1 LIEVPHSD
9 MPAAFMTHTHSMER
23 SYVQQVFPLRYWL
36 FVAYAVGIPTFVR
49 FDSTGRTHEYGIFNA
64 WSVSTMALTFLT
76 AFLLITITI
85 LGGIKLLARKV
96 SFSAWMWVSLLALFA
111 ISSVC
116 EPQFRTLPV
125 KPTDLYLSIYRLGEW
140 VLGFSLL
147 LSLYSREPVANS
159 ATLMASLLGRISWIS
174 VAIVWLILPIA
185 PSLAYST
192 DATGADDVGHGRLG
206 GALVHPDCLAAL
218 AGIACMHALTCLS
231 GTRRVIGICIA
242 SLTVFLTY
250 SRSGE
255 ATLMLALILYTIFF
269 ARGLV
274 RFLGGLGAIV
284 AAAAILLNIT
294 SIISYLARGNG
305 LSNIATLS
313 ERTNV
318 WESSLKAFAQ
328 RPFLGYGFIAGVK
341 GALNDHWT
349 YSHWTPPHT
358 HNDFLQA
365 LLTGG
370 IFAGALLLALFIKA
384 LWASIDLA
392 RRDPRYSLFMFVLVQ
407 LTLFAALVP
416 LVSYQFGTL
425 ASLFV
430 ISFIAVVDHKALHKI
445 HSRGYKWDAS
455 SEYATRTSTFELPT
469 IAPAPVMSEALS
481 VTQR

>member
-1 LIEVPHSD
+1 MSHSNESD
-9 MPAAFMTHTHSMER
+9 ASTDLMTHIDSMAK
-23 SYVQQVFPLRYWL
+23 SYVQQAFPVRYWL
-36 FVAYAVGIPTFVR
+36 FVAYAVGIPTFLR

-64 WSVSTMALTFLT
+64 WSISTMALTFLT
-76 AFLLITITI
+76 AFLFITITV
-85 LGGIKLLARKV
+85 LGGIKVLARKV
-96 SFSAWMWVSLLALFA
+96 TFSAWMWVSLLALFL

-116 EPQFRTLPV
+116 EPPFRTLPV
-125 KPTDLYLSIYRLGEW
+125 KPSDLYLSIYRLGEW

-159 ATLMASLLGRISWIS
+159 ATLMASLLGRISWLS
-174 VAIVWLILPIA
+174 VAIVWMILPIA

-192 DATGADDVGHGRLG
+192 DATGADVGHGRLG
-206 GALVHPDCLAAL
+206 GALIHPDCLAAL
-218 AGIACMHALTCLS
+218 AGIACLHALTCLT
-231 GTRRVIGICIA
+231 GTRRIVGFCIA

-255 ATLMLALILYTIFF
+255 ATLLLSLILYTIFF

-274 RFLGGLGAIV
+274 RFLGGLGAVV
-284 AAAAILLNIT
+284 AASAILLNIT

-318 WESSLKAFAQ
+318 WDSSLKAFAQ
-328 RPFLGYGFIAGVK
+328 RPLLGYGFIAGVK

-392 RRDPRYSLFMFVLVQ
+392 RRDPSYSLFMFVLIQ

-430 ISFIAVVDHKALHKI
+430 ISFVAVVDHKALHKFQSLS
-445 HSRGYKWDAS
+445 HKWRS
-455 SEYATRTSTFELPT
+455 SLEYAPPTSTFELPP
-469 IAPAPVMSEALS
+469 ILPAPAMSEIVS